1 MPGIYVWDM
10 YEHFNH
16 STEYTYTQVADM
28 LNIYLACD
36 RIFASGQQIVAYGQ
50 QQRKWLLTRIDKDN
64 LQKYL
69 QEKVFRTL
77 KNKSKRRLF
86 KYFRY

>member
-1 MPGIYVWDM
+1 M
-10 YEHFNH
+10 
-16 STEYTYTQVADM
+16 STLLAVLSTLILLYTQAVDM
-28 LNIYLACD
+28 LNIDLSTAGD
-36 RIFASGQQIVAYGQ
+36 RIVASGQQIVACGQ

-77 KNKSKRRLF
+77 KNKSERRLL